1 MTSVVFHLSRGGI
14 NFFVIP
20 ANTQFCFE
28 VPGLE
33 TNATKSTFGRAVA
46 SPYMIQMDETSEL
59 VSIPSWL
66 HFVAQSMEF
75 WGEAPDVP
83 ERLRVGMK
91 IVQREAG
98 EVVMRLLIVVARLDG
113 VGSLQAELNYGRTK
127 EDDGL
132 SVVEEVSS
140 VDSDEDCVGQSE
152 DTKAVGPVEPKTP
165 ERSRANISVS
175 SSRGVRSYRGTIRS
189 QPGSKFNSPASRR
202 SPGTGGRGGRMRTP
216 MSARMVGYE
225 DYDSVMFEGQSQY
238 SGSLFGPELG
248 TLVGGAISS
257 GALEA
262 MSRAASRAGSISL
275 LPGERTAVIAPTMM
289 DGVEYY
295 VIRGGVDF
303 CFTLQLSK
311 GHAYGVEYEVA
322 KKGQQGWK
330 APEWIGVDID
340 NEAGTLEFSGS
351 TCELEEYEEQTIVI
365 LEAENGDKVK
375 RVRVVV
381 VPDAKV

>member
-1 MTSVVFHLSRGGI
+1 
-14 NFFVIP
+14 
-20 ANTQFCFE
+20 
-28 VPGLE
+28 
-33 TNATKSTFGRAVA
+33 
-46 SPYMIQMDETSEL
+46 
-59 VSIPSWL
+59 
-66 HFVAQSMEF
+66 
-75 WGEAPDVP
+75 
-83 ERLRVGMK
+83 
-91 IVQREAG
+91 
-98 EVVMRLLIVVARLDG
+98 
-113 VGSLQAELNYGRTK
+113 
-127 EDDGL
+127 
-132 SVVEEVSS
+132 
-140 VDSDEDCVGQSE
+140 
-152 DTKAVGPVEPKTP
+152 
-165 ERSRANISVS
+165 
-175 SSRGVRSYRGTIRS
+175 
-189 QPGSKFNSPASRR
+189 
-202 SPGTGGRGGRMRTP
+202 
-216 MSARMVGYE
+216 MVGYE

-311 GHAYGVEYEVA
+311 GRAYGVEYEVA

-351 TCELEEYEEQTIVI
+351 TCELEEYEEQTIAI
-365 LEAENGDKVK
+365 LEAENGDTVK